1 MRLIIEASKSRTGKH
16 ASRKLAVV
24 YYKNRKEVVTKPTGT
39 GSRQEQGQTVYARG
53 QSAIVELDAPD
64 IEYIVYVELV
74 RNLRGHVKGRLQIYD
89 RDGRLLYEAVL
100 RKRKIRRVSGDK
112 QYSWLVEDA
121 IKSIG
126 LEGYVR
132 RYNHN
137 TGAQL

>member
-24 YYKNRKEVVTKPTGT
+24 YYKNRKEVVTKLTST
-39 GSRQEQGQTVYARG
+39 TTKQEHIRTVYARG
-53 QSAIVELDAPD
+53 QSVIIELDNPD
-64 IEYIVYVELV
+64 IEYIVYVELI
-74 RNLRGHVKGRLQIYD
+74 RNIRGHVKGHLQVYD
-89 RDGRLLYEAVL
+89 RNGRLLYEAVL
-100 RKRKIRRVSGDK
+100 RKRKIRRVSGGK

-137 TGAQL
+137 TGA

>member
-24 YYKNRKEVVTKPTGT
+24 YYKNRKEVVAKPTG
-39 GSRQEQGQTVYARG
+39 SRAKQEHLRTVYARG
-53 QSAIVELDAPD
+53 QSVIVEVADPD
-64 IEYIVYVELV
+64 IEYIVYVELI
-74 RNLRGHVKGRLQIYD
+74 RNLRGRVKGHLQVYD
-89 RDGRLLYEAVL
+89 RDGRLLYKAVL

-137 TGAQL
+137 TGA

>member
-24 YYKNRKEVVTKPTGT
+24 YYKNRKEVITKPTGPRT
-39 GSRQEQGQTVYARG
+39 KQEHTRTVYARG
-53 QSAIVELDAPD
+53 QSFITELEDPD
-64 IEYIVYVELV
+64 IEYIVYVELI
-74 RNLRGHVKGRLQIYD
+74 RNLRGHVKGYLYVYD
-89 RDGRLLYEAVL
+89 REGRLLYEAVL
-100 RKRKIRRVSGDK
+100 RKRKIRRVSGNK

-132 RYNHN
+132 RYNHD
-137 TGAQL
+137 TGA